1 MLFFSIYILKRAL
14 TIESVKLTI
23 GLIHTVVGCSLMWRL
38 LREKNWHVK
47 LAVGSIHAVWWQS
60 VQRR

>member
-1 MLFFSIYILKRAL
+1 L